1 MTIRHLRIF
10 ITVVEAGKMRLAAEK
25 LYISQP
31 AISQAIQELESYYN
45 VKLFERL
52 GQKLYLTESGKKLLN
67 HARHLVDS
75 FDRLDLMMKHES
87 ACPKLRVGASVSVG
101 TYLVNKIFA
110 KADEVIPEVEF
121 QVVVDNTS
129 EIEEMLKSSQL
140 DIGIVEG
147 VITSG
152 EFITESIGID
162 ELVVIVGKTH
172 PLYDVESVSFRDLG
186 NQVWIGREAGSSN
199 RNQYEQLLMKA
210 YPDLV
215 HKWRCTNTES
225 IKQVVISG
233 RGIAVMSSMLIQK
246 ELEEGVLRIL
256 KVRDIKV
263 ERDIKLVYHK
273 NKYISPYLET
283 FIKIC
288 KGTYQ

>member
-10 ITVVEAGKMRLAAEK
+10 IAVVETGKMRLAAEK

-31 AISQAIQELESYYN
+31 AISQAIQELENYYN

-87 ACPKLRVGASVSVG
+87 ACPKLRVGTSVSVG
-101 TYLVNKIFA
+101 TYLVNQIFA
-110 KADEVIPEVEF
+110 KADQVAPELDF

-129 EIEEMLKSSQL
+129 KIEEMLKSSQL

-147 VITSG
+147 VITNN
-152 EFITESIGID
+152 EFVIESIGTD
-162 ELVVIVGKTH
+162 ELVVIVGKPH
-172 PLYDVESVSFRDLG
+172 PLYNVESVSFKDLE

-199 RNQYEQLLMKA
+199 RNQYEQLLLKA
-210 YPDLV
+210 YPNLV

-225 IKQVVISG
+225 IKQVVICG
-233 RGIAVMSSMLIQK
+233 RGIAIMSNMLIQK
-246 ELEEGVLRIL
+246 ELKEGSLRVL
-256 KVRDIKV
+256 KVRDVKV

-273 NKYISPYLET
+273 NKYISPHLEA

-288 KGTYQ
+288 KGTYE